1 MLLIAP
7 HHKMCLNKLKIQA
20 KPSDNTPTAKMI
32 CTRASDTP
40 TSKRQRSVTTD
51 EEIKKHFCALNR
63 ERIVVDS
70 KDALTTATLPADMM
84 LTPLLPRISI
94 LTASVELPP
103 QIDFRVEM
111 HPHQRHKILQVY
123 SDISNAQNLI
133 FSELGLATNDAC
145 DMAITAEWILKM
157 ALEYRMMTETVHSG
171 LYLYFTYMAHVQR
184 HYGGSETD
192 DDCGLFELYRNRL
205 MMTMKH
211 DDRSRV
217 WYAISATFC
226 RKLARNENK
235 LLIAATCLCMAAK
248 MEESHFDMMIKP
260 SQIIRDMKMIGH
272 PIGQHT
278 EFDFITVERDILEQ
292 LKWRLFRVH
301 TPIPFLR
308 MLFVCYDT
316 STKSQFEASKLL
328 TVCLSSHKYVS
339 MCPSKLA
346 ALCLVTAMHTN
357 EGLYAS
363 ASAIVAIS
371 NLINLSVEELLQHS
385 ESIQFLRESTNI
397 GNNTYSKVTAL
408 AGADTAATDLK
419 SRPLFASVL
428 GCSREAPVLLF

>member
-1 MLLIAP
+1 
-7 HHKMCLNKLKIQA
+7 MCLNKLKMQP
-20 KPSDNTPTAKMI
+20 KRSDNTIAERKMI
-32 CTRASDTP
+32 STRASDTP
-40 TSKRQRSVTTD
+40 APKRQRSVTTD
-51 EEIKKHFCALNR
+51 KDIKEHFCVLSRAK
-63 ERIVVDS
+63 IVVPS
-70 KDALTTATLPADMM
+70 KDALTIATLPADMT
-84 LTPLLPRISI
+84 LTPLLPRISM
-94 LTASVELPP
+94 LTASVELAP
-103 QIDFRVEM
+103 QIDSLVEM

-123 SDISNAQNLI
+123 SDISNAQHLI
-133 FSELGLATNDAC
+133 FTELGLATNDAC
-145 DMAITAEWILKM
+145 DMAIAAEWILKM

-184 HYGGSETD
+184 HYGSSETD
-192 DDCGLFELYRNRL
+192 DDCGSFELYRNRL
-205 MMTMKH
+205 VMTMKN

-217 WYAISATFC
+217 WYAISSTFC

-260 SQIIRDMKMIGH
+260 SQIIRDMKLIEH

-301 TPIPFLR
+301 TPIPFLK

-316 STKSQFEASKLL
+316 SKKSQFEASKLVML
-328 TVCLSSHKYVS
+328 CLSSHKYVS

-346 ALCLVTAMHTN
+346 ALCLVTALHTN

-363 ASAIVAIS
+363 AKAIVGIS
-371 NLINLSVEELLQHS
+371 HLTNFSVEDLLQHS
-385 ESIQFLRESTNI
+385 GAIQFLHESTNMQ
-397 GNNTYSKVTAL
+397 NNIYSKVPAL
-408 AGADTAATDLK
+408 AVAATAATNLT
-419 SRPLFASVL
+419 SCPLFASLL
-428 GCSREAPVLLF
+428 GCSREAPVVLF

>member
-1 MLLIAP
+1 
-7 HHKMCLNKLKIQA
+7 
-20 KPSDNTPTAKMI
+20 
-32 CTRASDTP
+32 
-40 TSKRQRSVTTD
+40 
-51 EEIKKHFCALNR
+51 
-63 ERIVVDS
+63 
-70 KDALTTATLPADMM
+70 
-84 LTPLLPRISI
+84 
-94 LTASVELPP
+94 
-103 QIDFRVEM
+103 
-111 HPHQRHKILQVY
+111 
-123 SDISNAQNLI
+123 
-133 FSELGLATNDAC
+133 
-145 DMAITAEWILKM
+145 MAITAEWILKM

-205 MMTMKH
+205 VMTMKH

-346 ALCLVTAMHTN
+346 ALCLVTALHTN
-357 EGLYAS
+357 EGPYAS